1 MDKLEKK
8 SSMRF
13 FNFEGMTLEK
23 SLEKYEEILFNRE
36 KQITDLS
43 TEVGSLNERLSN
55 VTTY

>member
-13 FNFEGMTLEK
+13 FNFDGMTLEK
-23 SLEKYEEILFNRE
+23 ALEKYEEILFNRE

-55 VTTY
+55 VSIN